1 MSESNPVEATEM
13 KQHALLKIASVLS
26 IFLMTLHF
34 AADTARARIGAPEAG
49 GLTVIAAPIL
59 AIWLYG
65 TLVLD
70 EKRSGHVIMLI
81 GSLLAIMMPAMHV
94 IGPAGPFTGTITR
107 SGDPYLFVW
116 TLHAIGVTGI
126 FSLILAVQGL
136 WNLRRPRPQ

>member
-1 MSESNPVEATEM
+1 MSESNPVETTEM

-26 IFLMTLHF
+26 ILLMTLHF
-34 AADTARARIGAPEAG
+34 ASDTARARVGTPEAG
-49 GLTVIAAPIL
+49 GLTVVAAPIL

-81 GSLLAIMMPAMHV
+81 GSLLAIMMPVMHV

-107 SGDPYLFVW
+107 SGDPYAFVW

-126 FSLILAVQGL
+126 FSLMLSVQGL
-136 WNLRRPRPQ
+136 WNLRRRRPQ